1 MAESED
7 DGKRSFE
14 PTQEEYKARM
24 GARKQEKTR
33 APVKYDKK
41 EKHAKGK
48 VTGASAPSLPKS
60 KAVRFKPEAMV
71 EELKEFAFSAPPEA
85 AASYYKPGPVERYVW
100 QNCLFHE
107 PKKSAMKRATG
118 QLSKVPS
125 KLRPTSLNISSG
137 GLPIRS
143 SNLAESVL
151 ARRKTPSMSSKVSST
166 VSSAQPKLTDP
177 SNPSKAS
184 MGLLKHAGTTQ
195 SASVKNVAS
204 AMPPVRLPKVTA
216 AGIRS
221 LEALKASTKLPRIS
235 PKDAGVNLPAHS
247 SSLKSQRIGLAN
259 PPTKLPPIKK
269 PPEKPIKKS
278 PTWPPLIFNIQFP
291 PTPPKHSSKK
301 PSEDSSVTMPP
312 ADYDIMLPKDSGMV
326 QLTSSGEI
334 SLKEHDTM
342 LLEIAKE
349 KLQTL
354 KISPPTSS
362 EKTKKEIVKPVK
374 VAGADP
380 ETVSGYIT
388 V

>member
-107 PKKSAMKRATG
+107 PKKSAMKRTTG

-125 KLRPTSLNISSG
+125 KLRPTSLALNVSSG

-143 SNLAESVL
+143 PNLAESVL

-166 VSSAQPKLTDP
+166 KSSVQPKLTDS
-177 SNPSKAS
+177 SNPNKAS
-184 MGLLKHAGTTQ
+184 MGLLKHAGATQ
-195 SASVKNVAS
+195 SASVKNVAG
-204 AMPPVRLPKVTA
+204 ALPPVRLPKVTA

-247 SSLKSQRIGLAN
+247 SSLKSQRAGLAN

-278 PTWPPLIFNIQFP
+278 PTWPPLIIDIQFP
-291 PTPPKHSSKK
+291 PTLAKHSSKK
-301 PSEDSSVTMPP
+301 PSEDSSATMPP
-312 ADYDIMLPKDSGMV
+312 ADYGIMQPKDSGMV
-326 QLTSSGEI
+326 QLTSSGEM
-334 SLKEHDTM
+334 SLKKHDTM
-342 LLEIAKE
+342 LLESAKE
-349 KLQTL
+349 NLRTL
-354 KISPPTSS
+354 KIPSPVSS
-362 EKTKKEIVKPVK
+362 EGTRKEEPVN
-374 VAGADP
+374 VTEVDP

-388 V
+388 I